1 MNHTQAIREIMVL
14 QNTTLAELGER
25 LGMSHVGVLHRI
37 TSKQG
42 RLDTIL
48 QILEELGYEAVV
60 RPQTTKDPFE
70 GEYIIRHRDYISTS
84 LKKDDLL

>member
-48 QILEELGYEAVV
+48 QVLEALGYEVVV
-60 RPQTTKDPFE
+60 RPWTTEDPLE
-70 GEYIIRHRDYISTS
+70 GEYIIRHQDYTRTP
-84 LKKDDLL
+84 LKKDELL